1 MKPENGLMLSLQRL
15 KNLTYRVLNRLEF
28 FPFTLVYVL
37 FNAALKLIL
46 LRLGLGLVRVGV
58 VKGEVMSLP
67 RDLMLWFGRIFLRP
81 PGHQFDVCLRLPR
94 EAADANLQDV
104 FSVALT
110 FPHIRFRSIGLYWD
124 SSSLADDLALLQSKQ
139 DRSDPVV
146 SRTLHEEIGSR
157 GSTQFLEFLHADHE
171 EFALPVAASRDGQ
184 TLLKRLVGA
193 AHVVW
198 LNVPTE
204 LRPLVDA
211 VAGAR
216 PDIQFFHF
224 SPELPE
230 SPRAAN
236 NQSFFGCGFT
246 LHERM
251 ALVQAA
257 DAYVGSF
264 DELGCTALICKRPA
278 ILLGGGA
285 GEQPDRISRGEIAV
299 WFPASV
305 EPAALRN
312 AVLQFLSHHFAPGGK

>member
-1 MKPENGLMLSLQRL
+1 MTPENRLLLSLRWL
-15 KNLTYRVLNRLEF
+15 INLTYRGLSRLAF
-28 FPFTLVYVL
+28 FPFTLLYVL
-37 FNAALKLIL
+37 LNAAHKLIL

-58 VKGEVMSLP
+58 VKGAVVSLP
-67 RDLMLWFGRIFLRP
+67 RDLMLWFGRIFPRP
-81 PGHQFDVCLRLPR
+81 PGGQFDVCLRLPR

-104 FSVALT
+104 LSVVLMI
-110 FPHIRFRSIGLYWD
+110 PRVRSIGLYWD
-124 SSSLADDLALLQSKQ
+124 SSSLADDLALLQLKQ
-139 DRSDPVV
+139 DRSDPVL
-146 SRTLHEEIGSR
+146 STTLHEEIGSR

-184 TLLKRLVGA
+184 TLLKRQAGA
-193 AHVVW
+193 AHVVC

-204 LRPLVDA
+204 LRPLVNA
-211 VAGAR
+211 IAGAR
-216 PDIQFFHF
+216 PDIRFFHF

-246 LHERM
+246 LQERM

-264 DELGCTALICKRPA
+264 DELGCTALISGRPV
-278 ILLGGGA
+278 ILLGSDA
-285 GEQPDRISRGEIAV
+285 GEQPDRISRGEIAM
-299 WFPASV
+299 WLPASM

-312 AVLQFLSHHFAPGGK
+312 AALQFLSHHFAPGEK

>member
-1 MKPENGLMLSLQRL
+1 MKIEGKLALLRQRL
-15 KNLTYRVLNRLEF
+15 DNLYYRVVNRLQF
-28 FPFTLVYVL
+28 FPFTLLIWV
-37 FNAALKLIL
+37 FNVAFRALQ
-46 LRLGLGLVRVGV
+46 LRMGRRLVRVG
-58 VKGEVMSLP
+58 EVTGVGASLP
-67 RDLMLWFGRIFLRP
+67 RNVMLWFGRIFLRP

-104 FSVALT
+104 LSVVLT
-110 FPHIRFRSIGLYWD
+110 IPRVRSIGLYWD
-124 SSSLADDLALLQSKQ
+124 SSSLADDLALLQLKQ

-146 SRTLHEEIGSR
+146 STTLHEEIGSR

-193 AHVVW
+193 AHVVC

-204 LRPLVDA
+204 LRPLVNA
-211 VAGAR
+211 IAGAR
-216 PDIQFFHF
+216 PDIRFFHF

-236 NQSFFGCGFT
+236 NQSFFGCGFN

-251 ALVQAA
+251 ALIQAA

-264 DELGCTALICKRPA
+264 DELGCTALICRRPA